1 VRVDVDGALAA
12 MADHHRGRVT
22 PQDIRAALEDAVIRG
37 GNRELLERQHQELV
51 AELGSE
57 EKLAER
63 WSMLNSWE
71 AFREQVRPSD

>member
-1 VRVDVDGALAA
+1 VT
-12 MADHHRGRVT
+12 DHYKGRVT
-22 PQDIRAALEDAVIRG
+22 PQDIRAALEDAVARG
-37 GNRELLERQHQELV
+37 GDRELLERQHRELV

-71 AFREQVRPSD
+71 AFREQIRPSE